1 MQRKH
6 FPFIILA
13 LMLTA
18 SFTVG
23 CGDDEPDTPNPPT
36 PPDTTKVDTD
46 TIVTPVDTDTIVTPV
61 DTDTVVIPVDS
72 TVYIKWTA
80 TGATVEV
87 AEALADQITY
97 EVNAGNVTVT
107 NANITDEFQ
116 FVLSGSSA
124 DGSFTYNGE
133 YKATF
138 QFDGLE
144 LTSTTGGAIDI
155 QCGKRIK
162 LILSEGTTNSLADA
176 ATGEQKAAFNCQGH
190 LEVSGSGT
198 LNIEGN
204 CNHAL
209 RTKEYLQLKS
219 TTGTINITKA
229 AADGIHCGEYFL
241 MNGGIVNIS
250 GYANDGLQMETSN
263 DSDEPDNGKFTMNGG
278 TIKVTHT
285 GAGSKAIRADSTIAV
300 MNINGGTIEIEL
312 TSTATDSKGLVCDGD
327 INISQSSSA
336 TNITITAAGVGYK
349 DEQDEKIRTTGLK
362 TDATVTLNDGN
373 VTINATGKYAR
384 GMRASK
390 LMVNGGT
397 LTVTNT
403 GSSSQ
408 GIKLDGSNTNPTYYN
423 KTGGTVNCNN
433 WKY

>member
-6 FPFIILA
+6 FPFLLIA
-13 LMLTA
+13 SMLTVCIA
-18 SFTVG
+18 AG
-23 CGDDEPDTPNPPT
+23 CGDDEPETPTPPT
-36 PPDTTKVDTD
+36 PQDTTAIDTTD
-46 TIVTPVDTDTIVTPV
+46 TIPVDTTDTIPVDTDTIVTPV
-61 DTDTVVIPVDS
+61 DS
-72 TVYIKWTA
+72 TVFIKWTA
-80 TGATVEV
+80 SGATVEV
-87 AEALADQITY
+87 AEQLADQITY
-97 EVNAGNVTVT
+97 EVNSGNVIVT
-107 NANITDEFQ
+107 NTNVTDEFV

-138 QFDGLE
+138 QFNGLE

-162 LILSEGTTNSLADA
+162 LNLVEGTTNTLADA

-190 LEVSGSGT
+190 LEVSGGGT
-198 LNIEGN
+198 LNIAGN

-219 TTGTINITKA
+219 STGAINITKA

-241 MNGGIVNIS
+241 MNGGTVNIS
-250 GYANDGLQMETSN
+250 GYTNDGLQMETSK
-263 DSDEPDNGKFTMNGG
+263 DSDEPDNGIFTMNGG
-278 TIKVTHT
+278 SIKVTHT

-312 TSTATDSKGLVCDGD
+312 TASASDAKGLVCDGN
-327 INISQSSSA
+327 INISESSAA
-336 TNITITAAGVGYK
+336 TNITIIAAGNGYK
-349 DEQDEKIRTTGLK
+349 DEMDEKIRTTGLK
-362 TDATVTLNDGN
+362 SDATVTLNAGN

-408 GIKLDGSNTNPTYYN
+408 GIKLDGPNNNATYYQ
-423 KTGGTVNCNN
+423 KTGGTVNCSN